1 MTKINWTQV
10 AVFGGVV
17 LLVFLIGISLLSF
30 FGQGYG
36 YGGWGPGWM
45 MGPGMMGS
53 RGPGWT
59 MGYGYGGGALGWL
72 FSLLGLIFPL
82 GFLALLILGGVWL
95 FRQVSQPQVPSAGR
109 PDAQPGQTCPNCN
122 QAVQAD
128 WQLCP
133 YCGQGLA

>member
-1 MTKINWTQV
+1 MTNINRTQV
-10 AVFGGVV
+10 AVFAVVV
-17 LLVFLIGISLLSF
+17 LLF
-30 FGQGYG
+30 FGLGIALLPGIFGGRYG
-36 YGGWGPGWM
+36 SWGPSGM

-53 RGPGWT
+53 RGPSGM
-59 MGYGYGGGALGWL
+59 MGYGYGGGALGWI

-109 PDAQPGQTCPNCN
+109 PEIQSGRACPNCDR
-122 QAVQAD
+122 AIQAD

-133 YCGQGLA
+133 YCGQGLV

>member
-17 LLVFLIGISLLSF
+17 LLAFLIGISLLSF

-45 MGPGMMGS
+45 MGPGMMSGW
-53 RGPGWT
+53 RPGWM
-59 MGYGYGGGALGWL
+59 MGYGGWL
-72 FSLLGLIFPL
+72 FSLLSLIFPL

-95 FRQVSQPQVPSAGR
+95 VRQISQPQAPSAGR
-109 PDAQPGQTCPNCN
+109 PEAQPGQTCPNCHRT
-122 QAVQAD
+122 VQTD
-128 WQLCP
+128 WRLCP
-133 YCGQGLA
+133 YCGQELV

>member
-1 MTKINWTQV
+1 MNKTNWTQV

-36 YGGWGPGWM
+36 YGGWGPGGM
-45 MGPGMMGS
+45 MGPGMMS
-53 RGPGWT
+53 
-59 MGYGYGGGALGWL
+59 YGYGGGALGWL

-82 GFLALLILGGVWL
+82 GFLVLLIVGGVWL
-95 FRQVSQPQVPSAGR
+95 FRKVSQPQVPSVGR
-109 PDAQPGQTCPNCN
+109 SEAQSGQTCSSCDR
-122 QAVQAD
+122 AVQAD

-133 YCGQGLA
+133 YCGQELV